1 MSDEDQQQQKP
12 KVYDTKVVH
21 VNPESFA
28 DEEIAEAAR
37 LLRDGELVGMPTET
51 VYGLAANAFDATAVA
66 NIFKAKGRPQDNPLI
81 VHVSDMA
88 MLEKVVD
95 HIPERARL
103 LAEHFWPGPLTMIFR
118 KRVEGGV
125 PSCVTAGLATVAV
138 RFPVHPVAKR
148 LIALS
153 GVPIAAPSANVSGK
167 PSPTTAAHVLHDM
180 AGRIPMIVDGGI
192 CDFGVESTVVD
203 VECAA
208 AGGLPIILRPGGL
221 TLEKIRQ
228 VLPETDVYSAAKFGG
243 EMAKKPPTPGLKYR
257 HYAPK
262 APVYLYDPKM
272 PPQSFVFTEKMG
284 RAVAARMDEFEG
296 KRIGVIKAH
305 EAGDAWEYEKFM
317 TKAKVEVTRVIGDE
331 RTRIDDVERGLFD
344 ALRFMDEQDVD
355 VIFAEGVSDLGPGL
369 AIMNRFKKAAFE
381 TIDLSLYK

>member
-1 MSDEDQQQQKP
+1 MSEAQQP
-12 KVYDTKVVH
+12 KVYETKVVH
-21 VNPESFA
+21 INPDSFK
-28 DEEIAEAAR
+28 DDEIAEAAR

-51 VYGLAANAFDATAVA
+51 VYGLAANAFNSTAVA
-66 NIFKAKGRPQDNPLI
+66 HIFEAKGRPQDNPLI

-103 LAEHFWPGPLTMIFR
+103 LAEHFWPGPLTMIFQ
-118 KRVEGGV
+118 KRIEGGV
-125 PSCVTAGLATVAV
+125 PPCVTAGLNTVAV
-138 RFPVHPVAKR
+138 RFPVHPVARR

-167 PSPTTAAHVLHDM
+167 PSPTLASHVLHDM
-180 AGRIPMIVDGGI
+180 AGRIPMIVDGGA

-221 TLEKIRQ
+221 TLERIRE

-243 EMAKKPPTPGLKYR
+243 EMAKRPPTPGLKYR

-262 APVYLYDPKM
+262 APVYLYDPRA
-272 PPQSFVFTEKMG
+272 PPQEFTFTRRMAE
-284 RAVAARMDEFEG
+284 AVGAHIDSYEG
-296 KRIGVIKAH
+296 KRIGLIKAH
-305 EAGDAWEYEKFM
+305 TGSDAWDYESLLKR
-317 TKAKVEVTRVIGDE
+317 AKIEVTRTIGDE
-331 RTRIDDVERGLFD
+331 RGSIDDVERGLFD
-344 ALRFMDEQDVD
+344 ALRFMDERNVD
-355 VIFAEGVSDLGPGL
+355 VIFAEGVSDIGPGL

-381 TIDLSLYK
+381 TIDLSLIK

>member
-1 MSDEDQQQQKP
+1 MSEEQP

-21 VNPESFA
+21 VDPNSFK

-37 LLRDGELVGMPTET
+37 LLHDGELVGMPTET

-103 LAEHFWPGPLTMIFR
+103 LAEHFWPGPLTMIFK
-118 KRVEGGV
+118 KRIEGGV
-125 PSCVTAGLATVAV
+125 PSCVTAGLNTVAV
-138 RFPVHPVAKR
+138 RFPVHPVAMR

-167 PSPTTAAHVLHDM
+167 PSPTLASHVLHDM
-180 AGRIPMIVDGGI
+180 QGRIPMIVDGGA
-192 CDFGVESTVVD
+192 CSFGVESTVVD

-221 TLEKIRQ
+221 TLEKIRE

-243 EMAKKPPTPGLKYR
+243 EMAKRPPTPGLKYR

-262 APVYLYDPKM
+262 APVFLYDPRV
-272 PPQSFVFTEKMG
+272 PPQKFVFTRAMG
-284 RAVAARMDEFEG
+284 EAIAGRMDGYEG
-296 KRIGVIKAH
+296 KRVGLIKAH
-305 EAGDAWEYEKFM
+305 EGSDAWEYEGLVK
-317 TKAKVEVTRVIGDE
+317 KAKIDVVRVIGDE

-344 ALRFMDEQDVD
+344 ALRVMDEQNVD
-355 VIFAEGVSDLGPGL
+355 VIFAEGVSDIGPGL

-381 TIDLSLYK
+381 TIDLSLIK